1 MTDMITL
8 IATVPAILALVNLA
22 KSFGVVGKWSALLA
36 VVLGVGLQLADYA
49 FLTDTQSAS
58 GWYGAAAAGLI
69 LGLSAAGLYDVARTV
84 SPAAATIIT
93 ARATDPGDVTTAT
106 DELPDTSAAE
116 AYMDELDG
124 INQPE
129 HAAAEAH

>member
-22 KSFGVVGKWSALLA
+22 KSFGVVGKWATLLA
-36 VVLGVGLQLADYA
+36 VVLGIGLQLADYA
-49 FLTDTQSAS
+49 FLTDNQSAA

-84 SPAAATIIT
+84 SPAAATIVT
-93 ARATDPGDVTTAT
+93 DRATDPGDVTTAT
-106 DELPDTSAAE
+106 DELPDTSDAE

-124 INQPE
+124 ITRPE
-129 HAAAEAH
+129 RAAVED